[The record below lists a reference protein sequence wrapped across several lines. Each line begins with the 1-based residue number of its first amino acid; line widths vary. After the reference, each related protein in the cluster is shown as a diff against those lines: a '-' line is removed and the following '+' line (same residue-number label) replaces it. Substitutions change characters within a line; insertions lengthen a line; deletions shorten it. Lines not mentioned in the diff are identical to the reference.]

1 MPGPP
6 GPSWSCY
13 VQYSIP
19 AVVSPDQAVKNFI
32 ANVKELHAV
41 MPQPAAVSAAA
52 IDSAALLNLLTQLVT
67 APRGQLSAPG
77 PASGEKSYTIG
88 DMSQLAGIFNK

>member
-1 MPGPP
+1 M
-6 GPSWSCY
+6 CN
-13 VQYSIP
+13 IP
-19 AVVSPDQAVKNFI
+19 AVPVVSPDQAVKNFI

-77 PASGEKSYTIG
+77 PASGEKSYTVG
-88 DMSQLAGIFNK
+88 DISQLADIFNKK